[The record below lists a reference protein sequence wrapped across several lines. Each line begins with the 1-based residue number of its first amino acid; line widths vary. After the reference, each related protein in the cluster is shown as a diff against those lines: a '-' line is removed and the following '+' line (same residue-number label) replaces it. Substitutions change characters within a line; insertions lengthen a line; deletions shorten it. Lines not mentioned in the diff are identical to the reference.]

1 MAKYF
6 RVTIESNLQSTFS
19 VVYST
24 NSNPTSFNHT
34 ADIWSE
40 TTPYVA
46 ATNLT
51 YLQLTD
57 NGGLVVVTDD
67 DVYQIKIE
75 DENGYCNDCTSTAFG
90 EAQLVYSLTGIRL
103 DYSVDY
109 ATVIESINPQT
120 LQTEY
125 EDHSAYGDS
134 VTGIGRYYYQDDNPY
149 DGVSPHYYYS
159 NLSPVHSGLSQ
170 GSGNIAYLHNDSNSY
185 MEFEEYDQ
193 NSGNFIGK
201 YRYYALSGSG
211 GVSGNSDIS
220 ISSNLNLALGIDNRD
235 TDFPGNAGNTSFTSS
250 DLVYV
255 SGILSYTA
263 SFPTGTNV
271 TMSMAI
277 WQVDGTNFSPPN
289 GLNENDGWYVID
301 STQEA
306 VEDGTTG
313 QWKFYGEGEGGFYD
327 NFNGFYVKPV
337 IKVPSPN

>member
-24 NSNPTSFNHT
+24 NSNPTSFDHT

-75 DENGYCNDCTSTAFG
+75 DENGYCNDCTSTTFG
-90 EAQLVYSLTGIRL
+90 EAQLVYSLTGIQL
-103 DYSVDY
+103 DYSIDY
-109 ATVIESINPQT
+109 YTQVESTDFYGNVV
-120 LQTEY
+120 Y
-125 EDHSAYGDS
+125 EDHSGYGDS
-134 VTGIGRYYYQDDNPY
+134 VTGVGKYYYPDNNPY
-149 DGVSPHYYYS
+149 DGISPHNTF
-159 NLSPVHSGLSQ
+159 NLSPIHSGLSQ
-170 GSGNIAYLHNDSNSY
+170 GYGNTAYLHNDSNSY
-185 MEFEEYDQ
+185 IEVEEYDQ
-193 NSGNFIGK
+193 TSGNFIGK

-220 ISSNLNLALGIDNRD
+220 SNLNLALEIDNND
-235 TDFPGNAGNTSFTSS
+235 TDFSGNAGDFSFTSS
-250 DLVYV
+250 DVVYV
-255 SGILSYTA
+255 AALLSYTA

-271 TMSMAI
+271 TMSMAV
-277 WQVDGTNFSPPN
+277 WGVDGTTFSPPN
-289 GLNENDGWYVID
+289 GLNENDGWGVID

>member
-24 NSNPTSFNHT
+24 NSNSTVFDHT

-90 EAQLVYSLTGIRL
+90 EAQLVYSLTGIQL
-103 DYSVDY
+103 DYTVDY
-109 ATVIESINPQT
+109 ATVIETTDPYGNP
-120 LQTEY
+120 EY

-134 VTGIGRYYYQDDNPY
+134 VTGVGRYYYHDDNPY
-149 DGVSPHYYYS
+149 DGISPYNEYS
-159 NLSPVHSGLSQ
+159 LSPIYSGLSQ
-170 GSGNIAYLHNDSNSY
+170 GSGNTAYLHNDSNSY
-185 MEFEEYDQ
+185 IEI
-193 NSGNFIGK
+193 GN

-211 GVSGNSDIS
+211 GVSGNGD
-220 ISSNLNLALGIDNRD
+220 ISSNLNLALEIDNSD
-235 TDFPGNAGNTSFTSS
+235 TNFPGNAGDTSFTSS

-271 TMSMAI
+271 TMSMAT
-277 WQVDGTNFSPPN
+277 WNVDGTNFSPPN
-289 GLNENDGWYVID
+289 GLNENDGWSLID
-301 STQEA
+301 SYQDA

-313 QWKFYGEGEGGFYD
+313 QWKFSGEGEGSFYN